1 MNQWNWESTWP
12 APAKLNLFLHVVG
25 RRADGYHLLQTVFRF
40 IDRADQLRFSQR
52 EDSEIVLATPIP
64 GIAPETDLTV
74 RAARRLQESTGCRQG
89 ATIHL
94 EKNLPMGG
102 GLGGGS
108 SDAATVLLA
117 LNHLWQTGLSRTSL
131 QKIGLTLGAD
141 VPVFIHGQNT
151 FAEGIGETFSNVEL
165 PDETYLVLHPAV
177 NVPTAAIFGA
187 SDLKRDTTI
196 ISSGDWRHG
205 QGHNDLEPIACIR
218 FPAVAEYLYWL
229 RQHATHALMT
239 GSGACVFAGFSK
251 RAAAEAVFKQL
262 PTGMNGW
269 LANGLK
275 KHPLVDL

>member
-74 RAARRLQESTGCRQG
+74 RAARLLQESTGCRQG